1 MTFVCEPKPLTN
13 HIDVTA
19 LFTFGGLKRPLSN
32 TFWGKK
38 ANVFAAGDRFSMDG
52 EYMYKPFSI
61 WPENALYF
69 YGVMYKMFRRVRN
82 ELRNCSHV
90 ALQGLWAPLGSERRC
105 GDHSATGQ
113 ESENGLFLS
122 PNFVRLN
129 DPTSSL
135 MCSESHLN
143 GRKNFMWN
151 YFANGNSCD
160 LT

>member
-1 MTFVCEPKPLTN
+1 MTGKRFVFLRRN
-13 HIDVTA
+13 VQDVSSRAKWVTVVMW
-19 LFTFGGLKRPLSN
+19 LSRDFELHWDLK
-32 TFWGKK
+32 
-38 ANVFAAGDRFSMDG
+38 
-52 EYMYKPFSI
+52 E
-61 WPENALYF
+61 
-69 YGVMYKMFRRVRN
+69 
-82 ELRNCSHV
+82 
-90 ALQGLWAPLGSERRC
+90 RC

-113 ESENGLFLS
+113 ESEDGLFLS